1 MIQNI
6 RNIQVFKAD
15 ELSNEDYHAHEYIS
29 GSSLVEIHSECIA
42 QWKFGE
48 KKETPPLRFGI
59 ASHAALLEPEKFD
72 AEFVCDINAS
82 EGKVKKADIPSKGWL
97 KVEPKKESSLIT
109 SDAELKAWLKHRGI
123 KYKSTTP
130 FSELVQLAYAGGE
143 EPKILKLDSMIL
155 ESNAVR
161 DGKTIVK
168 YDDYEMIMQMR
179 RVVFADQAIAAMLVN
194 ARVEMS
200 IICDIKIN
208 GVWIGIKIR
217 PDIITENF
225 EVPDYKTTASMNPEK
240 FGRDAHD
247 KGYWLK
253 QAFIHDV
260 LQAVYKREAKM
271 GLLAQCK
278 SAPYI
283 HQLYWMTEEQLEVGR
298 DQYESALM
306 DYYRS
311 KESGIYPAY
320 FDGATMLPTPAYLAK
335 RYEFEQD
342 DDIEIKFED

>member
-29 GSSLVEIHSECIA
+29 GSSLVTIFNECIA

-48 KKETPPLRFGI
+48 KKETPALSFGI

-72 AEFVCDINAS
+72 AEFVCDIN
-82 EGKVKKADIPSKGWL
+82 KNDDD
-97 KVEPKKESSLIT
+97 LIT
-109 SDAELKAWLKHRGI
+109 SDTALKAWLKHRGI

-155 ESNAVR
+155 ESNAMR

-179 RVVFADQAIAAMLVN
+179 RVIFADQAIADMLVN

-200 IICDIKIN
+200 ILCEIQIN
-208 GVWIGIKIR
+208 DVWIGIKIR

-240 FGRDAHD
+240 FGRDCHD
-247 KGYWLK
+247 RGYWLK
-253 QAFIHDV
+253 QSFIRDV